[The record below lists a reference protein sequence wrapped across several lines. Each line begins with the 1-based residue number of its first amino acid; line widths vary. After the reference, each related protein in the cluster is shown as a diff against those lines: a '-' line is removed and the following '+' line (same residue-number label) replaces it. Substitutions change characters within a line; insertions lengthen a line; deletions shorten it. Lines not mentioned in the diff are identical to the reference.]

1 MYCSICFVL
10 SDTTNSEI
18 SCCYISIWMVFFSS
32 LPLLIINHITI
43 LQVKTQ
49 HSIFLD
55 AKAPV
60 LSVSQSVGW
69 SHFLK
74 SRVWRS
80 NSIFIMIQIFIQES
94 VKSHPRVSQESSKS
108 HPRIIQESPKSHP
121 RVIQESSKSNP
132 RVIQESSK
140 SRLELSKS
148 CPRVIQESSK
158 SHPRVIQESTKSQ
171 SRFI

>member
-1 MYCSICFVL
+1 MREIHCSICFVL

-80 NSIFIMIQIFIQES
+80 NSRFIMIQIYPTMMKFIWLHTIMKFKLKP
-94 VKSHPRVSQESSKS
+94 VKSHPRVSQESV
-108 HPRIIQESPKSHP
+108 KSHP
-121 RVIQESSKSNP
+121 RVIQESSKSHLKSRP
-132 RVIQESSK
+132 RSANSQPIVSQESVKPVKDILDSK
-140 SRLELSKS
+140 
-148 CPRVIQESSK
+148 VSSV
-158 SHPRVIQESTKSQ
+158 S
-171 SRFI
+171 

>member
-1 MYCSICFVL
+1 MREIHCSICFVL

-80 NSIFIMIQIFIQES
+80 NSIFIMIQIYPTMMKFIWLHTIMKFKLKSVESHPKVIQNLSKSQPKVSQES
-94 VKSHPRVSQESSKS
+94 VKS
-108 HPRIIQESPKSHP
+108 
-121 RVIQESSKSNP
+121 
-132 RVIQESSK
+132 
-140 SRLELSKS
+140 
-148 CPRVIQESSK
+148 
-158 SHPRVIQESTKSQ
+158 Q
-171 SRFI
+171 SRIS